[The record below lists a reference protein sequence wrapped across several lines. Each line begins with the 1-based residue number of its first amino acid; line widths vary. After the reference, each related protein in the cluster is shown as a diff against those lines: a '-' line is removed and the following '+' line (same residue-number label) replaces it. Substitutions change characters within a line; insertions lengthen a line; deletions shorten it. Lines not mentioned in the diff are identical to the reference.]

1 MSDFKDLFSRQSKEY
16 AASRPSYPRAL
27 FDFLAGLVQNRELA
41 WDCATGNGQAA
52 AFLGEYFERV
62 IASDASVSQVEYA
75 RAGKNVNFTVFPA
88 ERADI
93 KDNSVD
99 LVTVA
104 QALHWFRFDDF
115 FREVRRVS
123 RRGGVIAAWAYGHYS
138 ISPEVDRVT
147 QAFYMDVVGKY
158 WPAEIKYIENK
169 YEDIPFPF
177 AQIGVPDFHIEL
189 EWSLRDLVGYFYTW
203 SSVQKYIEEKG
214 SDPVEKLLYPGL
226 KEAWSRDGISEKRKV
241 TWPIYLKVGRVD
253 GS

>member
-27 FDFLAGLVQNRELA
+27 FDFLAGLVQKKELA

-52 AFLGEYFERV
+52 AFLGEYFERI
-62 IASDASVSQVEYA
+62 IASDASVRQIENA
-75 RAGKNVNFTVFPA
+75 RAGKNVHFTVFPA

-93 KDNSVD
+93 KDDSVD

-104 QALHWFRFDDF
+104 QALHWFRFDGF

-123 RRGGVIAAWAYGHYS
+123 RKGGVIAAWAYGHYS

-147 QAFYMDVVGKY
+147 QAFYKDIVGKY

-169 YEDIPFPF
+169 YVDIPFPF
-177 AQIGVPDFHIEL
+177 APIGAPDFHIGL

-203 SSVQKYIEEKG
+203 SSVQKYIEEHK
-214 SDPVEKLLYPGL
+214 SDPVEKLLYPSL
-226 KEAWSRDGISEKRKV
+226 KEAWSRDGGSEMRKV